1 MTFGLARICPSLQRA
16 IAGCTLAFLATACSV
31 GPKTLAPIGVW
42 DFGPPAA
49 ATARLSVKALG
60 TVEVVAPRW
69 IDSVNTHYRLGYA
82 NPAQPMAY
90 SQTRWVMPPPIL
102 IDARLRERLVAGGAL
117 LGGAGPAL
125 RIELD
130 EFAQTFDTEKS
141 SRAVLR
147 ARATLSSGREVLRQ
161 RPFSIEVPAA
171 TADGPGGA
179 AALARAAD
187 RLIEAVLD
195 WAGGA

>member
-1 MTFGLARICPSLQRA
+1 MTSGFGAMHPLLHRSV
-16 IAGCTLAFLATACSV
+16 AGCTLAIMFTACSV
-31 GPKTLAPIGVW
+31 GPKPQAPIGVW

-49 ATARLSVKALG
+49 AISRLNVKALG

-69 IDSVNTHYRLGYA
+69 IDSLNAHYRLGYA

-102 IDARLRERLVAGGAL
+102 IDARLRERLVAGGTL
-117 LGGAGPAL
+117 LGGAGPTL

-130 EFAQTFDTEKS
+130 EFAQTFDSEKS

-147 ARATLSSGREVLRQ
+147 ARATLSSGREVVRQ
-161 RPFSIEVPAA
+161 RPFAFEVPAA

>member
-1 MTFGLARICPSLQRA
+1 MRLGSGARHPLLHRSV
-16 IAGCTLAFLATACSV
+16 AGCTFAVLFAACSV
-31 GPKTLAPIGVW
+31 GPKSQAPIGVW

-49 ATARLSVKALG
+49 AISRLNVKALG

-69 IDSVNTHYRLGYA
+69 IDSVNAHYRLGYA

-102 IDARLRERLVAGGAL
+102 IDARLRERLVAGGTL

-130 EFAQTFDTEKS
+130 EFAQTFDSEKS

-161 RPFSIEVPAA
+161 RPFVFEVPAA

>member
-1 MTFGLARICPSLQRA
+1 MSDRTRITMLRRVFT
-16 IAGCTLAFLATACSV
+16 GCTCVTLLAACSI
-31 GPKTLAPIGVW
+31 GPKPQAQIGVW
-42 DFGPPAA
+42 DFGPPAV
-49 ATARLSVKALG
+49 TAPRLALKALG
-60 TVEVVAPRW
+60 TIEVAAPRW

-82 NPAQPMAY
+82 NPAQPLAY

-117 LGGAGPAL
+117 LGGGGPNL

-130 EFAQTFDTEKS
+130 EFAQTFDSEKS

-161 RPFSIEVPAA
+161 RPFIIEVAA
-171 TADGPGGA
+171 PTADGPGGA

>member
-1 MTFGLARICPSLQRA
+1 MTCRPGPILQLLRCA
-16 IAGCTLAFLATACSV
+16 IAGGTCATLLAACSI
-31 GPKTLAPIGVW
+31 GPRPQAPIGVW
-42 DFGPPAA
+42 DFGPPSASP
-49 ATARLSVKALG
+49 ARLSIKALG

-130 EFAQTFDTEKS
+130 EFAQTFDSDKS

-161 RPFSIEVPAA
+161 RPFVIEVAA
-171 TADGPGGA
+171 PTADGPGGA

>member
-1 MTFGLARICPSLQRA
+1 MTFGPGRSYPLLQRA
-16 IAGCTLAFLATACSV
+16 IVGYVFTFLATACSV
-31 GPKTLAPIGVW
+31 GPKPQAPVGVW

-49 ATARLSVKALG
+49 SPSRLAIKALG
-60 TVEVVAPRW
+60 TVEVVASRW
-69 IDSVNTHYRLGYA
+69 IDSVNAHYRLGYA

-117 LGGAGPAL
+117 LGGTGPAL

-130 EFAQTFDTEKS
+130 EFAQTFDSEKS

-161 RPFSIEVPAA
+161 RPFAIEIAA
-171 TADGPGGA
+171 PTADGAGGA